1 MYLAFIFDF
10 YVIDVFI
17 NKRIY
22 RFHQTWHW
30 QTGAD
35 CRNLGGVSLLRYFG
49 EFISSNGR
57 GPIVVVL
64 LSEMIVDTVREML
77 ET

>member
-1 MYLAFIFDF
+1 MSLLINAFIDF
-10 YVIDVFI
+10 T
-17 NKRIY
+17 R
-22 RFHQTWHW
+22 RWHW